1 MIIWGNAAMAV
12 ALPCAAPAARVTAG
26 IAKDWAKAVT
36 TRLIPLALIALTAA
50 PLSVVAMDGAAHSAP
65 RLAQTAEPPALP
77 ESPRPAHRPTPP
89 APDATGSGTAVPDTE
104 APDTEAPEATVA
116 EPPAPEIYGLAGPYL
131 AARMA
136 AIQNDFRTAG
146 DYSLRALAQDDT
158 DTFLQDSALVALI
171 SAGEMERATALAGTI
186 THQGRAT
193 ELAHLLRR
201 TDMARAGRWDDL
213 IAAIDAVPAPSET
226 GDPTGG
232 NQLIDGMTRAWALLG
247 AGRASESLSAFKEL
261 ATMRGAAPMVNYHLA
276 LAKAKVGD
284 FEGAEELL
292 DEPDTGSH
300 ILGVIAHAQVLSQL
314 ERNRDAIAMLDA
326 TPDIAEEP
334 HLLALRDRMEKG
346 ETLPF
351 DIVDTPADGIA
362 QVFLTFGAVLAG
374 SDEPDPLALIHARLA
389 EYLSPRLGEAR
400 LLAAQL
406 LQNFG
411 QFDLAEQEFEAL
423 RELGDMRPVAE
434 LTRIDALA
442 RADRLADAEKAAL
455 ALTATH
461 PELAQGWLALGDL
474 LRQQDKFA
482 QAVPAYDKALS
493 LIGDGSPE
501 MRWFPLY
508 ARGIALERAGQ
519 FQKAEADFRAA
530 LKIRP
535 DSAQV
540 LNYLGYSLVDRNE
553 NLDEALKLIQR
564 AVELRPDD
572 GYILDSLAWAYY
584 RLGRYDEAVAP
595 MERAVAAMASDSLVN
610 DHMGDIYWMVGRK
623 REAEIQWHRAQS
635 LKPQTEAEAHRIR
648 AKLDRGLD
656 AVLAEEKGNGGKLPP
671 PPPAPEPAQD
681 EAAD

>member
-1 MIIWGNAAMAV
+1 M
-12 ALPCAAPAARVTAG
+12 T
-26 IAKDWAKAVT
+26 K
-36 TRLIPLALIALTAA
+36 RLFPLALIALTAA
-50 PLSVVAMDGAAHSAP
+50 PLSLAAPQGRAEALP
-65 RLAQTAEPPALP
+65 RLAQAQNPATP
-77 ESPRPAHRPTPP
+77 DSQRPVHRPNVPGNDAPAAEGQPSADQPQKDQAAKPP
-89 APDATGSGTAVPDTE
+89 APD
-104 APDTEAPEATVA
+104 
-116 EPPAPEIYGLAGPYL
+116 IHGLAGPYL

-158 DTFLQDSALVALI
+158 DPFLQDSALVALI
-171 SAGEMERATALAGTI
+171 AAGDMERATALAGTMA
-186 THQGRAT
+186 HQGRPT
-193 ELAHLLRR
+193 ELGRLVRR
-201 TDMARAGRWDDL
+201 SELARAERWDEV
-213 IAAIDAVPAPSET
+213 IADIDAAPAASDD
-226 GDPTGG
+226 GDATGG
-232 NQLIDGMTRAWALLG
+232 SALIDGMIRAWALLG

-261 ATMRGAAPMVNYHLA
+261 AKTRGAAPMVNYHLA

-292 DEPDTGSH
+292 ADPATGSH
-300 ILGVIAHAQVLSQL
+300 ILGVIARAQVLSQL

-326 TPDIAEEP
+326 TQGLDEEP
-334 HLLALRDRMEKG
+334 HLIALRDRMEKG

-351 DIVDTPADGIA
+351 DIIKTPADGMA
-362 QVFLTFGAVLAG
+362 QVFLTFGSVLAG
-374 SDEPDPLALIHARLA
+374 SEEPDPLALIHARLA
-389 EYLSPRLGEAR
+389 EYLSPQLGEAR
-400 LLAAQL
+400 LLAAQI
-406 LQNFG
+406 LQGFG
-411 QFDLAEQEFEAL
+411 EFDLAEQEFEAL
-423 RELGDMRPVAE
+423 RDLGDMRPVAE

-442 RADRLADAEKAAL
+442 RADRLDDAEKAAL
-455 ALTATH
+455 TLTAAH
-461 PELAQGWLALGDL
+461 PELAPGWIALGDL

-493 LIGDGSPE
+493 LIGDASPE
-501 MRWFPLY
+501 ARWFPLY

-519 FQKAEADFRAA
+519 FKKAEADFRAA

-610 DHMGDIYWMVGRK
+610 DHMGDIYWMAGRK

-656 AVLAEEKGNGGKLPP
+656 AVLAEEKANGGKLPP

>member
-1 MIIWGNAAMAV
+1 M
-12 ALPCAAPAARVTAG
+12 
-26 IAKDWAKAVT
+26 
-36 TRLIPLALIALTAA
+36 
-50 PLSVVAMDGAAHSAP
+50 
-65 RLAQTAEPPALP
+65 
-77 ESPRPAHRPTPP
+77 
-89 APDATGSGTAVPDTE
+89 
-104 APDTEAPEATVA
+104 
-116 EPPAPEIYGLAGPYL
+116 
-131 AARMA
+131 
-136 AIQNDFRTAG
+136 
-146 DYSLRALAQDDT
+146 
-158 DTFLQDSALVALI
+158 
-171 SAGEMERATALAGTI
+171 
-186 THQGRAT
+186 
-193 ELAHLLRR
+193 
-201 TDMARAGRWDDL
+201 
-213 IAAIDAVPAPSET
+213 
-226 GDPTGG
+226 
-232 NQLIDGMTRAWALLG
+232 
-247 AGRASESLSAFKEL
+247 
-261 ATMRGAAPMVNYHLA
+261 
-276 LAKAKVGD
+276 
-284 FEGAEELL
+284 
-292 DEPDTGSH
+292 
-300 ILGVIAHAQVLSQL
+300 LSQL

>member
-1 MIIWGNAAMAV
+1 MIIWGNAAIAV

-656 AVLAEEKGNGGKLPP
+656 AVLAEEKANGGKLPP